1 VALPD
6 ALVTLLR
13 APAICYVATTMPN
26 GSPQLTQT
34 WVDTDGDHVVVNIV
48 GGRQKARNIERDP
61 RVAVAVSDP
70 ETPGRYVQIRGRV
83 IEMTTDG
90 GVESIE
96 ALSRKYTGGP
106 YSWFGG
112 RDQVRLIVTIEAEHI
127 SGIPPR
133 PPGPPRSG

>member
-70 ETPGRYVQIRGRV
+70 ETPSRYVQIRGRV

-133 PPGPPRSG
+133 PPGPPRNG

>member
-1 VALPD
+1 
-6 ALVTLLR
+6 
-13 APAICYVATTMPN
+13 M
-26 GSPQLTQT
+26 
-34 WVDTDGDHVVVNIV
+34 
-48 GGRQKARNIERDP
+48 QKARNIERDP

-70 ETPGRYVQIRGRV
+70 GTPGRYFQIRGRV

-112 RDQVRLIVTIEAEHI
+112 REQVRLIVTIEAEHI

-133 PPGPPRSG
+133 PPGPPRNG

>member
-1 VALPD
+1 MALPD

-70 ETPGRYVQIRGRV
+70 ETPSRYVQIRGRV

-133 PPGPPRSG
+133 PPGPPRNG